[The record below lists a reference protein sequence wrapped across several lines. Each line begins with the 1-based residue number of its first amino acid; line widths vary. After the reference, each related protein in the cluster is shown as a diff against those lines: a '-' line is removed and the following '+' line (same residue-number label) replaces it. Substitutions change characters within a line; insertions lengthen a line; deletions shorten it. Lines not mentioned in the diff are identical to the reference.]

1 MKVSDVISR
10 ARYLLNDT
18 DPSLRRWEDEELILW
33 TDDAQRAV
41 AVARP
46 DSSPSQRVVTL
57 AAGTKQD
64 TPADCFKLMD
74 VVRNVA
80 SDGVT
85 PGRAIRLIERE
96 VLDQF
101 DPGWH
106 TGTKKNEVR
115 HFTVD
120 DRAPTTYFVYPPVLA
135 GTKIEVLLSQKPA
148 TVDAMTD
155 DLSLSDM
162 YFDPMIDWVLYR
174 AYGKD
179 TEFTS
184 NPAQQAMY
192 LSSFANKLGIKL
204 TKDNAYSAIV
214 NRAGGVPNTT
224 AVQLGG
230 VV

>member
-57 AAGTKQD
+57 TAGTKQA
-64 TPADCFKLMD
+64 TPEDCFKLMD

-80 SDGVT
+80 QDGLT
-85 PGRAIRLIERE
+85 PGRAIRMIERE

-101 DPGWH
+101 DPSWH
-106 TGTKKNEVR
+106 TAAAKAEVR

-120 DRAPTTYFVYPPVLA
+120 DRSPNTYFVYPPALA
-135 GTKIEVLLSQKPA
+135 GTKIEVLLSQRPA
-148 TVDAMTD
+148 TVDSLTD
-155 DLSLSDM
+155 DLAMADM
-162 YFDPMIDWVLYR
+162 YFDPIVDWVMYR
-174 AYGKD
+174 SYGKD
-179 TEFTS
+179 TEYTA
-184 NPAQQAMY
+184 NPAQQAAY
-192 LSSFANKLGIKL
+192 LAAFANKLGVKL
-204 TKDNAYSAIV
+204 TKDNAYSAII
-214 NRAGGVPNTT
+214 NRAGGMPNTA

-230 VV
+230 VA

>member
-101 DPGWH
+101 DPSWH
-106 TGTKKNEVR
+106 AGTKKSEVR

-120 DRAPTTYFVYPPVLA
+120 DRAPNTYFVYPPALA

-148 TVDAMTD
+148 TVDALTD
-155 DLSLSDM
+155 DLALADM
-162 YFDPMIDWVLYR
+162 YFDPMVDWVMYR